1 MRVRSVLA
9 CAVLTA
15 TLAGPGL
22 AACSSS
28 DNGKSI
34 DVSLLDYA
42 VRPKVSSMKSG
53 DVTFKVKNN
62 GGFVHEFVV
71 DRSHGKP
78 LPTKPDGEVNE
89 AAISDADHLGEVED
103 IAPGDTKE
111 LKVTMSPGTY
121 VLFCNRVDGK
131 ISHYAKGMHTDFTVT
146 GS

>member
-1 MRVRSVLA
+1 MRVRSVFA
-9 CAVLTA
+9 CAILA
-15 TLAGPGL
+15 GTLAVPGL

-34 DVSLLDYA
+34 DVSLLDYQ

-62 GGFVHEFVV
+62 GTFVHEFVV
-71 DRSHGKP
+71 DRSDGN

-89 AAISDADHLGEVED
+89 DAVSDANHLGEVED
-103 IAPGDTKE
+103 IAPGDSKD

-131 ISHYAKGMHTDFTVT
+131 TSHYAKGMHTDFTVT
-146 GS
+146 AS